1 MVSQISSP
9 LSNTTVCSIWKIERL
24 IGGGSFG
31 DIYLAVN
38 TETNEEVA
46 IKAESTMSRHP
57 QLIYETKVLKLLQ
70 GGVGIANVYHC
81 ELDREVN
88 HQIMAMELLGPSLE
102 DLFNL
107 CHRRFTMKTIL
118 MIADQMLQRVEY
130 IHSKNFIHRDI
141 KPDNFLIGRGRGSRN
156 IYVID
161 FGLAKRFRDPKT
173 LQHIPYR
180 ENKNLT
186 GTARYASIN
195 AHLGIEQSRR
205 DDLEAIGYVLMYFC
219 RNGTLPWQGIRANNK
234 EEKYKK
240 IMEKKMGTSV
250 ETLCK
255 SYPPEFATYLH
266 YCRVLRFEDRPD
278 YTYLRKLFRDL
289 MHREGY
295 VDDGDFDWTKLES
308 NSSKKVE
315 NSTSMQT
322 NNFIKTTGKSL
333 IPQVQPNISLDKS
346 VFDQKKQSKIHKK
359 YIHSSSS
366 RKANNSGAPVN
377 SNNLQRESSPMEQK
391 SGIENKGNKNPNETA
406 NSNICNNLTSAN
418 TGKRISDIA
427 DQVQDHSLSLSP
439 NPTLTRKNLKAKN
452 KNSHEYRNTKYQDT
466 SSYKHK
472 RKTNTI
478 QKPSRLKR
486 GFCSCTKVEG

>member
-289 MHREGY
+289 MQREGY
-295 VDDGDFDWTKLES
+295 VDDGDFDWTKLDS

-315 NSTSMQT
+315 TSSMQT
-322 NNFIKTTGKSL
+322 NNCVKTTGKSL
-333 IPQVQPNISLDKS
+333 IPQIQPNVSLDKS
-346 VFDQKKQSKIHKK
+346 VFDQKKQSKSNKR

-366 RKANNSGAPVN
+366 RKANNSGAPAN
-377 SNNLQRESSPMEQK
+377 SNIIQRECSPVEQK
-391 SGIENKGNKNPNETA
+391 SNMENKGEKNPNETA

-418 TGKRISDIA
+418 SGKRISDIG
-427 DQVQDHSLSLSP
+427 DQAQDHSMSLSP
-439 NPTLTRKNLKAKN
+439 NPTLTRRKSKAKN
-452 KNSHEYRNTKYQDT
+452 KDIHEYRNTKYQDT
-466 SSYKHK
+466 SSKKHNM
-472 RKTNTI
+472 KTHNT
-478 QKPSRLKR
+478 QKPSKLKR
-486 GFCSCTKVEG
+486 GFCSCTKVV

>member
-9 LSNTTVCSIWKIERL
+9 LSNTIVCSIWKIEKL

-38 TETNEEVA
+38 IETNEEVA

-57 QLIYETKVLKLLQ
+57 QLLYETKVLKILQ

-107 CHRRFTMKTIL
+107 CHRKFTLKTIL

-141 KPDNFLIGRGRGSRN
+141 KPDNFLVGRGKGSRN

-173 LQHIPYR
+173 LQHIQYR

-234 EEKYKK
+234 EEKYKR

-250 ETLCK
+250 EVLCK
-255 SYPPEFATYLH
+255 NYPPEFSTYLH

-278 YTYLRKLFRDL
+278 YSYLRKLFRDL
-289 MHREGY
+289 MQREGF
-295 VDDGDFDWTKLES
+295 VDDGEFDWIKYDISNLKKNDSSSNMNYKGGSKNINQGLNPYNHIQSKNNNLGKSNIDVKRPQTKGNKYI
-308 NSSKKVE
+308 NSSKRLERNGV
-315 NSTSMQT
+315 SG
-322 NNFIKTTGKSL
+322 NNFNSDQNNVGNEIQNNKISTIKKESDNENHYTSAR
-333 IPQVQPNISLDKS
+333 I
-346 VFDQKKQSKIHKK
+346 KQSDTFKCDKVASNHIKI
-359 YIHSSSS
+359 
-366 RKANNSGAPVN
+366 
-377 SNNLQRESSPMEQK
+377 
-391 SGIENKGNKNPNETA
+391 KN
-406 NSNICNNLTSAN
+406 
-418 TGKRISDIA
+418 
-427 DQVQDHSLSLSP
+427 
-439 NPTLTRKNLKAKN
+439 
-452 KNSHEYRNTKYQDT
+452 
-466 SSYKHK
+466 
-472 RKTNTI
+472 RKTKN
-478 QKPSRLKR
+478 
-486 GFCSCTKVEG
+486 CCYCAKVID

>member
-9 LSNTTVCSIWKIERL
+9 LANTTVCSIWKIEKL

-38 TETNEEVA
+38 IETNEEVA

-57 QLIYETKVLKLLQ
+57 QLIYETKVLKILQ

-107 CHRRFTMKTIL
+107 CHRKFSLKTIL

-141 KPDNFLIGRGRGSRN
+141 KPDNFLIGRGKGSRN

-173 LQHIPYR
+173 LQHIQYR

-219 RNGTLPWQGIRANNK
+219 RNGSLPWQGIRANNK

-250 ETLCK
+250 EALCK
-255 SYPPEFATYLH
+255 NYPPEFATYLH

-289 MHREGY
+289 MQRDGY
-295 VDDGDFDWTKLES
+295 VDDGEFDWNKYDIS
-308 NSSKKVE
+308 NLKKNDSSNNINYKVG
-315 NSTSMQT
+315 
-322 NNFIKTTGKSL
+322 GKNVNHSL
-333 IPQVQPNISLDKS
+333 NPCNYI
-346 VFDQKKQSKIHKK
+346 QSKNNLDRSNVDIRKPQTKGNK
-359 YIHSSSS
+359 YIHSSSKRPDKNS
-366 RKANNSGAPVN
+366 ISGNNFNNDQDNVGNEIQNSKGLHKNKVSSLKKESENENHFENTKIKQPEIFKCDKAT
-377 SNNLQRESSPMEQK
+377 SNNMK
-391 SGIENKGNKNPNETA
+391 I
-406 NSNICNNLTSAN
+406 
-418 TGKRISDIA
+418 
-427 DQVQDHSLSLSP
+427 
-439 NPTLTRKNLKAKN
+439 
-452 KNSHEYRNTKYQDT
+452 KNSRM
-466 SSYKHK
+466 
-472 RKTNTI
+472 
-478 QKPSRLKR
+478 R
-486 GFCSCTKVEG
+486 GCCYCTRVID

>member
-1 MVSQISSP
+1 
-9 LSNTTVCSIWKIERL
+9 
-24 IGGGSFG
+24 
-31 DIYLAVN
+31 
-38 TETNEEVA
+38 
-46 IKAESTMSRHP
+46 
-57 QLIYETKVLKLLQ
+57 
-70 GGVGIANVYHC
+70 
-81 ELDREVN
+81 
-88 HQIMAMELLGPSLE
+88 
-102 DLFNL
+102 
-107 CHRRFTMKTIL
+107 MKTVL
-118 MIADQMLQRVEY
+118 MLADQMISRIEY
-130 IHSKNFIHRDI
+130 VHTKNFIHRDI
-141 KPDNFLIGRGRGSRN
+141 KPDNFLIGRGKGSRN

-295 VDDGDFDWTKLES
+295 IDDGDFDWTRLES
-308 NSSKKVE
+308 GSNKKVE
-315 NSTSMQT
+315 TSTSTQT
-322 NNFIKTTGKSL
+322 NNYVKTTGKSL
-333 IPQVQPNISLDKS
+333 APQIQANISLDKN
-346 VFDQKKQSKIHKK
+346 VFDQRKQNSKNYKK

-366 RKANNSGAPVN
+366 RKANNSAAPAVSGN
-377 SNNLQRESSPMEQK
+377 VQREYSSLEQK
-391 SGIENKGNKNPNETA
+391 SGLDNKASRNLSDAVNNNIYNK
-406 NSNICNNLTSAN
+406 LTSAN
-418 TGKRISDIA
+418 SCKRVSDVG
-427 DQVQDHSLSLSP
+427 DHNQDHSLSLSP
-439 NPTLTRKNLKAKN
+439 NPTLARNNSKAKN
-452 KNSHEYRNTKYQDT
+452 KDSNNYKSIDTQDPT
-466 SSYKHK
+466 LYKREVK
-472 RKTNTI
+472 SKARR
-478 QKPSRLKR
+478 KPSRLKR
-486 GFCSCTKVEG
+486 GFCSCTKVE

>member
-9 LSNTTVCSIWKIERL
+9 LTNTTVCSIWRIERL

-107 CHRRFTMKTIL
+107 CHRRFTLKTIL
-118 MIADQMLQRVEY
+118 MIADQMLQRIEY

-141 KPDNFLIGRGRGSRN
+141 KPDNFLIGRGKGSRN

-255 SYPPEFATYLH
+255 SYPPEFTTYLH
-266 YCRVLRFEDRPD
+266 YCRVLRFDDRPD
-278 YTYLRKLFRDL
+278 YTYLRRLFRDL
-289 MHREGY
+289 MQREGL
-295 VDDGDFDWTKLES
+295 VDDGEFDWDKLDSHGGNKGETGQ
-308 NSSKKVE
+308 NNVQ
-315 NSTSMQT
+315 N
-322 NNFIKTTGKSL
+322 NNFIKPGYKNVN
-333 IPQVQPNISLDKS
+333 IQGQPNISLDKN
-346 VFDQKKQSKIHKK
+346 VFDQKKQHKNQKK

-366 RKANNSGAPVN
+366 RKANNSGANAV
-377 SNNLQRESSPMEQK
+377 SNNINENVSYEQK
-391 SGIENKGNKNPNETA
+391 LGPDYRGPKVQIENGNIYTK
-406 NSNICNNLTSAN
+406 LTSAN
-418 TGKRISDIA
+418 SGKKISEAEDRNQ
-427 DQVQDHSLSLSP
+427 DQSLSWSP
-439 NPTLTRKNLKAKN
+439 NQAHHKNISKTKDVNEKGLSSFKEAIEPSKSRKNRVMKK
-452 KNSHEYRNTKYQDT
+452 
-466 SSYKHK
+466 
-472 RKTNTI
+472 
-478 QKPSRLKR
+478 
-486 GFCSCTKVEG
+486 GFCSCTKVVE

>member
-9 LSNTTVCSIWKIERL
+9 LTNTTVCSIWRIERL

-46 IKAESTMSRHP
+46 VKAESTMSRHP
-57 QLIYETKVLKLLQ
+57 QLTYETKVLKLLQ

-107 CHRRFTMKTIL
+107 CHRRFSMKTIL

-141 KPDNFLIGRGRGSRN
+141 KPDNFLIGRGKGSRN
-156 IYVID
+156 IYIID

-205 DDLEAIGYVLMYFC
+205 DDLEAVGYVLMYFC

-255 SYPPEFATYLH
+255 GYPPEFATYLH

-278 YTYLRKLFRDL
+278 YTYLRKLFRDF
-289 MHREGY
+289 MQREGY
-295 VDDGDFDWTKLES
+295 TDDSDFDWTKLES
-308 NSSKKVE
+308 SNNKKVE
-315 NSTSMQT
+315 TSTSAQT
-322 NNFIKTTGKSL
+322 NNCVKTTGKSFA
-333 IPQVQPNISLDKS
+333 PQIQTNASIEKNG
-346 VFDQKKQSKIHKK
+346 FDQRRQYSKNKK

-366 RKANNSGAPVN
+366 RKVRNSGIPAPPGN
-377 SNNLQRESSPMEQK
+377 AQRENISLEQK
-391 SGIENKGNKNPNETA
+391 SGFEKGNKNLNDPA
-406 NSNICNNLTSAN
+406 NTNIYNKLTSAN
-418 TGKRISDIA
+418 SCKRVSDTGDNNHA
-427 DQVQDHSLSLSP
+427 HSLSLSP
-439 NPTLTRKNLKAKN
+439 NPTLTKNNSKAKDKDDN
-452 KNSHEYRNTKYQDT
+452 N
-466 SSYKHK
+466 YKSVHAHDSAFQQRVK
-472 RKTNTI
+472 SKTT
-478 QKPSRLKR
+478 QKPSRFKR